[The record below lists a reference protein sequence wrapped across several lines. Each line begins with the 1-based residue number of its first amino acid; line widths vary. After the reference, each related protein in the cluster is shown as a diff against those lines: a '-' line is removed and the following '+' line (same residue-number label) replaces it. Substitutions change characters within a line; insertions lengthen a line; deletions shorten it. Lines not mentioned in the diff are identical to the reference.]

1 MPGKT
6 YRLRLINMSALA
18 MYHFWIEGHDMR
30 IIEADGV
37 DTQELPVD
45 AITISVAQR
54 YSILVTARND
64 TAQNWGIHAN
74 MVSMPER
81 QLARHMLTCAR
92 RTPTCSTSCR
102 MTCSSVRCALAQR
115 RIVC

>member
-1 MPGKT
+1 VPGKT

-74 MVSMPER
+74 MVSG
-81 QLARHMLTCAR
+81 
-92 RTPTCSTSCR
+92 
-102 MTCSSVRCALAQR
+102 
-115 RIVC
+115 